1 MYNVVILWAPDSA
14 ENRRV
19 AEAVRA
25 AFDDG
30 RFKAIAKKAAE
41 SSIADIVAADLI
53 VIGLQKAGAAEVPTE
68 YFELM
73 RIFKGI
79 TLAGRAAAVF
89 SVGAE
94 KASQKMRKSLK
105 DTEISLFE
113 EDPVFVDQKSDKI
126 PEAGEWARKVAGF
139 LQEVRDSR
147 A

>member
-19 AEAVRA
+19 AEAMRA
-25 AFDDG
+25 ALDAGKFT
-30 RFKAIAKKAAE
+30 AIAKKAAE
-41 SSIADIVAADLI
+41 SSIVDVVAADLI
-53 VIGLQKAGAAEVPTE
+53 VIGLQKSGAAEVPTE

-94 KASQKMRKSLK
+94 KASQKIRKSLK

-113 EDPVFVDQKSDKI
+113 DDPIFVDQKSDKV

-139 LQEVRDSR
+139 LEEVRVSR